1 MLIKDCMTRHPVLVS
16 PSTSAAE
23 AQEIMA
29 VNQIRHLPVVE
40 SGKRLM
46 GLVTRQRLALKPD
59 ALGSLNVWEITRYLA
74 GLTVQQLMVKQKE
87 LITIT
92 AERTIERAAAMMSEH
107 GIGCLPVVEEGNVVI
122 GIVTET
128 DLLRSFQEM
137 LGLPSEGV
145 RVTVRMPDRH
155 GEFVKLMQVLVAHN
169 WGVMGIGAF
178 PTRRAPGFYDAVVKI
193 PDVTVDEVRA
203 ALHGIPDQEI
213 VDVRVVV

>member
-40 SGKRLM
+40 SGKRLV

-59 ALGSLNVWEITRYLA
+59 TLGSLNVWEITRYLA
-74 GLTVQQLMVKQKE
+74 GLTVQQVMVKQKE
-87 LITIT
+87 LVTIT
-92 AERTIERAAAMMSEH
+92 SERTIERAAAMMAER

-145 RVTVRMPDRH
+145 RVTMRMPDRH
-155 GEFVKLMQVLVAHN
+155 GEFVKLMEVLVARN

-193 PDVTVDEVRA
+193 PGVTVDEVRA
-203 ALHGIPDQEI
+203 ALQGIPEQEI